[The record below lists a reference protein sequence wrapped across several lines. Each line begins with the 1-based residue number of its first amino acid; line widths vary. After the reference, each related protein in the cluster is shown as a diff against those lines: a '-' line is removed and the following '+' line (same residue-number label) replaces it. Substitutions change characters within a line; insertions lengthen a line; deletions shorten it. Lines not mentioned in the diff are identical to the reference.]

1 MIVVINASQVTLQS
15 RVTAVPRARSQTPKP
30 LKRILYLSHDLARSV
45 VVFKSKSSSS
55 SSSNLLA
62 QHRHHRRHVRR
73 VHFRV
78 RHRRAVAVRR
88 SELFRP
94 VRGVPLG
101 GFLPRVSRR
110 AHGERHR
117 CANRHRHGD
126 RRVWM
131 CECSV
136 TQCAHHPSSSSSSS
150 SSSSPR
156 PAIHP
161 SAARGTRNHRT
172 FDDIDHGAAI
182 YAHTYARASDP
193 YHQRSS
199 RFIHFIPDAPSSIDR
214 AIDP

>member
-30 LKRILYLSHDLARSV
+30 LKNPIPHHDLARSV

-62 QHRHHRRHVRR
+62 QHRHHRRHVRW

-117 CANRHRHGD
+117 CANRDRHRD
-126 RRVWM
+126 RTGGCGGCVSA
-131 CECSV
+131 SV
-136 TQCAHHPSSSSSSS
+136 TQCRHRHRPRSTRSSSSSSS
-150 SSSSPR
+150 SIVLCPH
-156 PAIHP
+156 PA
-161 SAARGTRNHRT
+161 ALLLLLTRW
-172 FDDIDHGAAI
+172 DG
-182 YAHTYARASDP
+182 P
-193 YHQRSS
+193 
-199 RFIHFIPDAPSSIDR
+199 
-214 AIDP
+214 